1 MDIVYDKKDVMIS
14 AETKEGK
21 SLIYQAMP
29 LINSAAI
36 VLTII
41 PTIVLIKD

>member
-1 MDIVYDKKDVMIS
+1 MYDKKDVMIS
-14 AETKEGK
+14 AKIKKGK
-21 SLIYQAMP
+21 SLIYQAVP

-41 PTIVLIKD
+41 PTIIFIKD